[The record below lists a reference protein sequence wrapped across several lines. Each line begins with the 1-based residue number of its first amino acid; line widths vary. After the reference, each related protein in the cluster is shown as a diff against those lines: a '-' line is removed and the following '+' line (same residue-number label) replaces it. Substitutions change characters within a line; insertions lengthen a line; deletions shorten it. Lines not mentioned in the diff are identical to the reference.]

1 MWRGMERRDFLGV
14 GPQRPAEFAQEGDE
28 GQASRW
34 DSNKGEE
41 VAMGQRLSVE
51 ALLPVGMACVG
62 RRCPRVPKSVWL
74 GWWVP
79 TGVQMAGRNSGEH
92 RRQKQGSEIWVFPQ
106 VPLAAT

>member
-1 MWRGMERRDFLGV
+1 MWPGMERRDFLGV

-51 ALLPVGMACVG
+51 ALLPGGNGMRGPEMPQGAEICLAGLVGSCRGAD
-62 RRCPRVPKSVWL
+62 
-74 GWWVP
+74 GWKELWGASK
-79 TGVQMAGRNSGEH
+79 TEAMQ
-92 RRQKQGSEIWVFPQ
+92 
-106 VPLAAT
+106 